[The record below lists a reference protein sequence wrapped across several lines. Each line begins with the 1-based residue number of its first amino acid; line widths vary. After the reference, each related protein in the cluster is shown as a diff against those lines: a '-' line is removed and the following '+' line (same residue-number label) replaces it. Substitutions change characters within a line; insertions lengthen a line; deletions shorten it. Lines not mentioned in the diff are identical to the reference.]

1 MQPALLLPSAAMT
14 RYEAICVKKT
24 AQEDVH
30 GGVVAFY
37 KSRGYELPTS
47 RGVLP
52 ADELLGFEVS
62 PLRAHWCLVFA
73 DAQADHT
80 EVARFLSETLATEVL
95 HSVATVGEPVR
106 LALFQGGK
114 LIAETRAAS
123 DPPAPILELAP
134 SADAAAKAQAILSQ
148 PTEWQQLFEIGQ
160 LLGISGLRDF
170 ERIKDADID
179 AEEEGYRKLVLRKA
193 ASLSLIHRLKMWF
206 ARPDLGARP
215 TR

>member
-1 MQPALLLPSAAMT
+1 M
-14 RYEAICVKKT
+14 
-24 AQEDVH
+24 
-30 GGVVAFY
+30 AFY

-106 LALFQGGK
+106 LALFQGRK
-114 LIAETRAAS
+114 LIAETRAAG

-134 SADAAAKAQAILSQ
+134 SATPPRRRRRSSPSQPVAAALRDRTA
-148 PTEWQQLFEIGQ
+148 
-160 LLGISGLRDF
+160 LGISGLRDRAHQGRRHRRRGGGLP
-170 ERIKDADID
+170 EARPAQ
-179 AEEEGYRKLVLRKA
+179 GRV
-193 ASLSLIHRLKMWF
+193 LSLIHRLKMWF